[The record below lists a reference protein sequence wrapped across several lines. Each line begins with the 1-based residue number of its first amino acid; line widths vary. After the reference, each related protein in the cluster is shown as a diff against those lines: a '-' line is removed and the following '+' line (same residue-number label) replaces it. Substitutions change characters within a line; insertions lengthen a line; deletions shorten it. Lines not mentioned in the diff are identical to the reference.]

1 MSGFRN
7 LEEASSQLEDML
19 EKVHVKA
26 VTSSRTRFGGD
37 VVLPGAPYSQAC
49 MAHTDWAVNEE
60 HRSFL
65 VISCATTDVTMDRAP
80 MKILID
86 NCWVSSTLKAGE
98 LLVRNADVIHKGTP
112 SIGSNPRCLPAI
124 KIILQGA
131 LRRGYRPAKL
141 FKMHQFNAIPL
152 HLQEHFE
159 LLLQFEAGFSD
170 SPTDGVSTSTIL
182 TNSKSEW
189 APMLRVSDMSK

>member
-1 MSGFRN
+1 MGEFTKTDRLAEEVHTLMSGFRN

-49 MAHTDWAVNEE
+49 MAHTDWAVNEK

-65 VISCATTDVTMDRAP
+65 VISCATTDVAMDRAP

-86 NCWVSSTLKAGE
+86 NCWVSCTLKAGE
-98 LLVRNADVIHKGTP
+98 FLGTE
-112 SIGSNPRCLPAI
+112 C
-124 KIILQGA
+124 
-131 LRRGYRPAKL
+131 
-141 FKMHQFNAIPL
+141 
-152 HLQEHFE
+152 
-159 LLLQFEAGFSD
+159 
-170 SPTDGVSTSTIL
+170 
-182 TNSKSEW
+182 
-189 APMLRVSDMSK
+189 